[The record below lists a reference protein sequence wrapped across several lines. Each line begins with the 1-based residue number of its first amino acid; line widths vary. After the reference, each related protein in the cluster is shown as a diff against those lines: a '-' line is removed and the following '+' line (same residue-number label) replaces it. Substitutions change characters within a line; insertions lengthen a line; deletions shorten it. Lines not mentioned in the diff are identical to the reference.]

1 MENGAN
7 SNMEDREVLY
17 VGRFEI
23 EVYGSFLQAKRASQT
38 WCNQVKKFHSSTPLH
53 NTQNIN
59 TGNSLSDSINKLG
72 YVYYSDNDK
81 KWVVVSENGKIE
93 FSVENLGH
101 SEAKKQAISLRYK
114 NISN

>member
-1 MENGAN
+1 
-7 SNMEDREVLY
+7 MEDREVLY

-38 WCNQVKKFHSSTPLH
+38 WCNQVK
-53 NTQNIN
+53 N
-59 TGNSLSDSINKLG
+59 
-72 YVYYSDNDK
+72 DNDK